1 MGIPGSPNALLM
13 RRAAVSDEAEA
24 YLLKNSLR
32 INKGDT
38 PYLDRSFGEGNRRR
52 WTIAFWAKRGELGLD
67 VNNAEYVIFSTS
79 CTNTP
84 CNAILQFHNNDSLNI
99 FLGYIG
105 SKSLKTNRKF
115 RDVGS
120 WYHFCISFQAGHS
133 ENTERMKIWVNGI
146 EETSFSVDDRS
157 GMTDTDWGISIKQ
170 NHRIGNNGNANRSY
184 DGLLSDFHFID
195 GEFLHPAAFGE
206 FDATG
211 VWTPKKFAMP
221 TPNTGV
227 TWSGMMTSETGSWYS
242 SSNVNLFNGI
252 LGQGSAGQTASASAE
267 DKWIKF
273 TPTGGLKFKQSIRVQ
288 HWPGG
293 NSPYLQVKYTLKLTD
308 GREAILEVASSNS
321 SNAFFTLFEGTGTIE
336 YIQQV
341 CSNNQ
346 FNNWGALEIDGIML
360 VDGQTDSATRNNPN
374 DGTKWS
380 TAGTDVL
387 DANNTEDGAIGN
399 LFDGDTDNRI
409 KSHFSSSGG
418 AVGKRTYT
426 FPGSGVAFDK
436 LRVFA
441 HVDNNGDSD
450 INIYVNNVKQSFA
463 NATQG
468 WVTPTGVSSPITSV
482 ATTIKSAGGG
492 WYWSKL
498 GGIEV
503 NGQHLTDEKV
513 DNSFRLAFDD
523 TTRTSA
529 IGKDT
534 LNGKIS
540 DATGG
545 LPFYNTSGDYGD
557 VKGSGYRTD
566 SSAGTT
572 DGTGLVLALPGDVL
586 TDEHDHINTGSSAN
600 TITNNGTVVVSTDE
614 SRFYGSSL
622 KFSGSNRLSAASNTD
637 FVLGGGDWC
646 IEFWMRP
653 DDVSGTEILIENDTG
668 TGGISIQKNGDD
680 IEVQMGSLLDPGT
693 TVLAKQWQHVAVTRS
708 GSTTSLF
715 LNGALQGTTSTDA
728 GSSQAGFE
736 IGQRSSGSLGYS
748 GYLQDIRIYKGQ
760 AKYTVG
766 FKPPIRGDFEPTN
779 LTETDGVVTKT
790 NADSKPIL
798 GTSDDFGKTYS
809 SGYETDSNSSSLV
822 LAISGKTLADNHADV
837 KGSGTNHSISNSSSS
852 TSTARSKF
860 YGTAVETDGG
870 SQHFVVADSSDFEF
884 GSGEFTIEY
893 WINAEDVANDGMASW
908 LMKGTNSSNNSFDW
922 RAYASMDGS
931 NANIYCDFST
941 SDGNKYLGEN
951 VDNMPNDEWVH
962 FAAVRDNTDN
972 KFYIYKN
979 GVKFDDA
986 SVASGATMNDNYS
999 DGLTWGYFNAISG
1012 SNHYGF
1018 DGWVN
1023 DIRIYKGFCK
1033 YPGGTTFNVVTE
1045 GAPYD
1050 LDVVVDTP
1058 TNYAPDSGSDGDGG
1072 VTRGN
1077 YCTLNQN
1084 DQLGDSVS
1092 RGNLYLGTH
1101 SGHRGARGTVGLT
1114 SDKWYWEYI
1123 STTSG
1128 TSYHGIGTKY
1138 AVVNYDHGS
1147 LGGFKDFWYLYS
1159 TTTTKNLFRPGAD
1172 DSNYLTSTGAPVGEV
1187 IQVMLDMDNYK
1198 VKFGVDNT
1206 FGAEVDLASTIGS
1219 SVGSYKEIFPI
1230 AKKLSWEGY
1239 VNFGQQPFRYAA
1251 PAGYKAICTQNLPD
1265 TFGANSN
1272 ANEDKNNPSKYFGVL
1287 TYTGD
1292 GNDNRDITGLD
1303 FQPDLVWIKER
1314 NSTGDHHIFD
1324 VVRGATKAMRTNE
1337 NDGEVTDANELKAFN
1352 SDGFRL
1358 GTGGD
1363 VNADGTATVAWA
1375 WDAGTAAGTPI
1386 STGDITPSN
1395 VWKNRDA
1402 GFSITK
1408 YAGSG
1413 SDHSVPHDLGAKPDL
1428 LFVKKVNAAGEWRG
1442 WHSSLD
1448 SGKSVD
1454 LNSSGAQFT
1463 DESFTQ
1469 EADANY
1475 IYVKG
1480 SVGNVNNSGN
1490 TYMLYAW
1497 TAITG
1502 YSAFG
1507 KYIGNNSSNGPF
1519 IWTGFRPKFILQKRM
1534 DDAGNW
1540 AIRDTNRAPEVQA
1553 VWNTLIAE
1561 SSEVE
1566 STNQNWSYDFLS
1578 NGFTVRTTQS
1588 NQNASGGEF
1597 IYAAFAEHPFKTAR
1611 AR

>member
-24 YLLKNSLR
+24 YLIENSLR

-84 CNAILQFHNNDSLNI
+84 CNAILQFYNDDSLNI

-105 SKSLKTNRKF
+105 SKSLRTNRKF

-133 ENTERMKIWVNGI
+133 ENTERMKIWVNGR
-146 EETSFSVDDRS
+146 EETSFASDDRS

-242 SSNVNLFNGI
+242 SSNVNLFNGV
-252 LGQGSAGQTASASAE
+252 LGAGSAGQTASASAE

-308 GREAILEVASSNS
+308 GREAILEVPSSNS
-321 SNAFFTLFEGTGTIE
+321 SNAFFTLFEGAGTIE

-341 CSNNQ
+341 TSNNQ
-346 FNNWGALEIDGIML
+346 YNNWGALEIDGIML
-360 VDGQTDSATRNNPN
+360 VDGQTDSATRNNVNNGTTWSVYGDDTNINSSYPWTKAFDGVA
-374 DGTKWS
+374 DGTYGNG
-380 TAGTDVL
+380 AGAD
-387 DANNTEDGAIGN
+387 
-399 LFDGDTDNRI
+399 DGD
-409 KSHFSSSGG
+409 
-418 AVGKRTYT
+418 
-426 FPGSGVAFDK
+426 
-436 LRVFA
+436 
-441 HVDNNGDSD
+441 
-450 INIYVNNVKQSFA
+450 
-463 NATQG
+463 G
-468 WVTPTGVSSPITSV
+468 WARWTPTGGITVDTLLRINTDNGTTSAVKVKFSSGSNTAV
-482 ATTIKSAGGG
+482 
-492 WYWSKL
+492 
-498 GGIEV
+498 
-503 NGQHLTDEKV
+503 QHLTSLTDGWNTVDGSGTLEYIEIYNSGSV
-513 DNSFRLAFDD
+513 WSYLCGVEIDGHVLVDSVSDNSFHLKFND
-523 TTRTSA
+523 TSRNSA
-529 IGKDT
+529 LGKDS
-534 LNGKIS
+534 LNGKIA

-680 IEVQMGSLLDPGT
+680 IEVQMGSLFDPGT

-748 GYLQDIRIYKGQ
+748 GYLQDIRVYKGQ

-837 KGSGTNHSISNSSSS
+837 KGSGTNHNISNSSSS

-951 VDNMPNDEWVH
+951 VNNMPNDEWVH

-1101 SGHRGARGTVGLT
+1101 AGHRGARGTVGLT
-1114 SDKWYWEYI
+1114 SGKWYWEYTT
-1123 STTSG
+1123 TTSG
-1128 TSYHGIGTKY
+1128 TSYHGIGTRY
-1138 AVVNYDHGS
+1138 AVTNYDHGS
-1147 LGGFKDFWYLYS
+1147 LSTFKDFWYLYS

-1251 PAGYKAICTQNLPD
+1251 PAGYSAVCTQNLD
-1265 TFGANSN
+1265 NTFDG
-1272 ANEDKNNPSKYFGVL
+1272 EDSENNPSHYFDIKLWTGNGVSPRSF
-1287 TYTGD
+1287 G
-1292 GNDNRDITGLD
+1292 GLS
-1303 FQPDLVWIKER
+1303 FQPDLVWFKQR
-1314 NSTGDHHIFD
+1314 SDGRDHMLYD
-1324 VVRGATKAMRTNE
+1324 QVRGT
-1337 NDGEVTDANELKAFN
+1337 GTDKSLASNNNYAQDQHTTGSYGYLSAFT
-1352 SDGFRL
+1352 SDGFTL
-1358 GTGGD
+1358 TNGSHGSSNDIYTND
-1363 VNADGTATVAWA
+1363 DGETYVAWC
-1375 WDAGTAAGTPI
+1375 WDAGTAANSSPG
-1386 STGDITPSN
+1386 SGGDMTATTQWVN
-1395 VWKNRDA
+1395 TAA
-1402 GFSITK
+1402 GFSISK
-1408 YAGSG
+1408 
-1413 SDHSVPHDLGAKPDL
+1413 VVKPDSTTNQTFEHGL
-1428 LFVKKVNAAGEWRG
+1428 GVKPLIVLQRRYDVDEDWYWYTSQVDDSHDFIVLNDDSGKGDTGTPAPTASVATTMNAAGNYLVYCWAPVAG
-1442 WHSSLD
+1442 FSSF
-1448 SGKSVD
+1448 GR
-1454 LNSSGAQFT
+1454 F
-1463 DESFTQ
+1463 E
-1469 EADANY
+1469 
-1475 IYVKG
+1475 
-1480 SVGNVNNSGN
+1480 GNGGTN
-1490 TYMLYAW
+1490 
-1497 TAITG
+1497 
-1502 YSAFG
+1502 
-1507 KYIGNNSSNGPF
+1507 F
-1519 IWTGFRPKFILQKRM
+1519 IHTGFLPKFIIIRNSGSNRWVMLDRERHPLNGTNNGVM
-1534 DDAGNW
+1534 W
-1540 AIRDTNRAPEVQA
+1540 AERYDQ
-1553 VWNTLIAE
+1553 E
-1561 SSEVE
+1561 SVDSE
-1566 STNQNWSYDFLS
+1566 NNLDYLS
-1578 NGFTVRTTQS
+1578 NGFCMRCD
-1588 NQNASGGEF
+1588 NGNANGSGSTY
-1597 IYAAFAEHPFKTAR
+1597 IYCAWAEHPFKTAR
-1611 AR
+1611 AS